1 MEKTMIRHVQR
12 TVFAVVA
19 VWVLAHP
26 ASAQTTTAAGPYY
39 AVPSWD
45 QTLPVATRFVVLSN
59 MASKAVLDRETG
71 LVWERAPGTFFPFF
85 GAQDTWRNA
94 LELCRQMTLGDRKGW
109 RLPTIEELASLVT
122 AAGTL
127 PAGHPF
133 QNIAAGDFSTYWSAT
148 LVALSTQF
156 AYVQAL
162 AGLGAQGSTDV
173 GIANPYI
180 CVRGGVGV
188 SAFTK

>member
-1 MEKTMIRHVQR
+1 MRRNILKICALAIVAL
-12 TVFAVVA
+12 TVGAVSA
-19 VWVLAHP
+19 Q
-26 ASAQTTTAAGPYY
+26 AQTTTAVGPYY

-45 QTLPVATRFVVLSN
+45 QTLPAATRFVVLSN
-59 MASKAVLDRETG
+59 MDSKAVLDRETG

-94 LELCRQMTLGDRKGW
+94 LELCRQMTLGNRKAW
-109 RLPTIEELASLVT
+109 RLPTVEELSSLVT
-122 AAGTL
+122 AAGVL

-133 QNIAAGDFSTYWSAT
+133 ENIAAGQFSTYWSAT
-148 LVALSTQF
+148 LVPYFTQA

-162 AGLGAQGSTDV
+162 GGGGGQGSDSIDNT
-173 GIANPYI
+173 NPYI

-188 SAFTK
+188 SAFTR